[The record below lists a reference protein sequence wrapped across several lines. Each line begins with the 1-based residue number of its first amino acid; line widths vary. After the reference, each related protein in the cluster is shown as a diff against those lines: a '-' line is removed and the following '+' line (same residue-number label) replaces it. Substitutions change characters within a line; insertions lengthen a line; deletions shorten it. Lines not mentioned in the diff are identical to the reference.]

1 MQYLG
6 FDIGG
11 TKSAVVLAENDSND
25 NLTFLARKEIPT
37 STPRETMEFLFKEAK
52 NMCSVPV
59 AVGISCGGPLDE
71 QRGLIQSPPN
81 LGGWDN
87 IPIVEWSKAHFD
99 VPTALR
105 NDANASALA
114 EWRYGAGRGT
124 KNMIFLTFGTGLGAG
139 FILDGKLYSGTCG
152 FAGEVGHVRL
162 EEDGPVGYRKAGS
175 FEGFCS
181 GGGLASLG
189 KTYAERA
196 LADGIAPSY
205 CQSLDELDGVTAK
218 ALAKAAYEGDKT
230 ACEVFAL
237 CAEKLGKG
245 LSILIDVLNP
255 ECIVLGS
262 IFTRAE
268 SLLRQGMERVI
279 EREAL
284 GEAYKVCKIVP
295 AGLSEQIG
303 DYAAIAVA
311 LDAYYGG

>member
-11 TKSAVVLAENDSND
+11 TKSAVVLAEDDGSG

-37 STPRETMEFLFKEAK
+37 TAPCETMDILFDEAK
-52 NMCSVPV
+52 KICQKPT

-71 QRGLIQSPPN
+71 QSGLIMSPPN
-81 LGGWDN
+81 LPGWDD

-124 KNMIFLTFGTGLGAG
+124 QNMIFLTFGTGLGAG
-139 FILDGKLYSGTCG
+139 LILGGKLYAGTSG

-162 EEDGPVGYRKAGS
+162 EDDGPVGYRKAGS

-189 KTYAERA
+189 RTYAKRA
-196 LADGIAPSY
+196 LENGIKPSY
-205 CQSLDELDGVTAK
+205 CQSQSELDGITAK
-218 ALAKAAYEGDKT
+218 SLAKAAYEGDKT
-230 ACEVFAL
+230 ACEVFEL

-262 IFTRAE
+262 VFTRTE
-268 SLLRQGMERVI
+268 SLLRQGMQRVI
-279 EREAL
+279 EKEAL
-284 GEAYKVCKIVP
+284 EGAYKVCKIVP
-295 AGLSEQIG
+295 AGLGEQIG

-311 LDAYYGG
+311 LDA